1 MIIMHSCGINNNWLM
16 FHVEQINKSRKM
28 FYVEQSRGEQKR
40 ALWPFETVEKV
51 AFSHFFDTLTPPVYA
66 WGVSLSKNPRV
77 DKGPQPL
84 MFNPA
89 LTTCASERMKTQRF
103 SYFADF
109 AARER
114 MREAKPVKL
123 KKVAFSHFFDTLQ

>member
-1 MIIMHSCGINNNWLM
+1 MRNI
-16 FHVEQINKSRKM
+16 K
-28 FYVEQSRGEQKR
+28 
-40 ALWPFETVEKV
+40 EK
-51 AFSHFFDTLTPPVYA
+51 ADRPSL
-66 WGVSLSKNPRV
+66 SLSKNPRV

-123 KKVAFSHFFDTLQ
+123 KKVAFSHFFDTLKASGFPGAFRFWHV